1 MARQNEDAK
10 QAFFRS
16 MSHDMRTPLNAILG
30 SSELARRHL
39 EDPAQ
44 TAGYLDRIDSSGR
57 YLLGLINDIL
67 EMARM
72 EHGQVQLEHRQF
84 DLRECVEEC
93 LGAFRIQAER
103 ERKTLREEFQA
114 ERIALL
120 GDDFRIQQVLNNL
133 LSNAFKFTPEHGTV
147 SLSVQQL
154 DSGER
159 ANYKFVIADTG
170 IGMSPEFLEHIYE
183 PYARELRFSDRQASG
198 TGLGMSITK
207 NLVAQMGGEIQVES
221 APGAGSTFTVILPL
235 AAGEEPDHAARPAEQ
250 RGPFSLEGLRVL
262 LAEDNEINMEITTEL
277 LQSQGVQVTQAWNG
291 EEAAARF
298 RESTPFSFDAILM
311 DMQMPVMD
319 GCEAARQIRALD
331 RPDAGAVPIIAVTAN
346 AFSEDVSATT
356 AAGMDAHVSKPI
368 DFAVLRQTLERLLG
382 PRTE

>member
-1 MARQNEDAK
+1 M
-10 QAFFRS
+10 
-16 MSHDMRTPLNAILG
+16 
-30 SSELARRHL
+30 
-39 EDPAQ
+39 
-44 TAGYLDRIDSSGR
+44 
-57 YLLGLINDIL
+57 
-67 EMARM
+67 
-72 EHGQVQLEHRQF
+72 
-84 DLRECVEEC
+84 
-93 LGAFRIQAER
+93 
-103 ERKTLREEFQA
+103 
-114 ERIALL
+114 
-120 GDDFRIQQVLNNL
+120 
-133 LSNAFKFTPEHGTV
+133 
-147 SLSVQQL
+147 
-154 DSGER
+154 
-159 ANYKFVIADTG
+159 IADTG

-235 AAGEEPDHAARPAEQ
+235 AAGEEPDRAARPAEQ

-291 EEAAARF
+291 EEAVKLF
-298 RESTPFSFDAILM
+298 RECGSFFFDAILM

>member
-1 MARQNEDAK
+1 M
-10 QAFFRS
+10 
-16 MSHDMRTPLNAILG
+16 
-30 SSELARRHL
+30 
-39 EDPAQ
+39 
-44 TAGYLDRIDSSGR
+44 
-57 YLLGLINDIL
+57 
-67 EMARM
+67 
-72 EHGQVQLEHRQF
+72 
-84 DLRECVEEC
+84 
-93 LGAFRIQAER
+93 
-103 ERKTLREEFQA
+103 
-114 ERIALL
+114 
-120 GDDFRIQQVLNNL
+120 
-133 LSNAFKFTPEHGTV
+133 
-147 SLSVQQL
+147 
-154 DSGER
+154 
-159 ANYKFVIADTG
+159 IADTG

-291 EEAAARF
+291 EEAVKLF
-298 RESTPFSFDAILM
+298 RECGSFFFDAILM

-368 DFAVLRQTLERLLG
+368 DFAVLRQTLERLLS